1 MELGHFLAM
10 PGTVVILFH
19 WSGPYQASILWAN
32 ALLFLFFFDIFLII
46 TISTMGFVVTETVFL
61 GVIMAVPI
69 MAGNF
74 VGARIL
80 DPKKEGW

>member
-1 MELGHFLAM
+1 M
-10 PGTVVILFH
+10 PGTAVLLFH
-19 WSGPYQASILWAN
+19 WFGPYQASILWAN
-32 ALLFLFFFDIFLII
+32 ALLFLFFFDIFLIL
-46 TISTMGFVVTETVFL
+46 TISTMGFVVTETVLL
-61 GVIMAVPI
+61 GVI